1 VLAAVVMLTAFP
13 GCFPELPPGA
23 EDTERETDGQT
34 ADGTDS
40 DDVMPDTAKVDADTA
55 APQLPPPAEVS
66 ASSEFENRI
75 VVTWTAVEGAVA
87 YDVYRD
93 GAVLARVEGGTTVRY
108 EDRTAALAV
117 SNGWTQPNGV
127 TASTDDPDA
136 VRLNWNPPPRPMGP
150 VAVYAVVALGDR
162 GLVSEVSESAEGR
175 RVAPPITAWDIERV
189 VGDGMAGQLSHDV
202 STTGWEDLDVP
213 APSIAVPT
221 PNASDEQHRAFV
233 RLQAASE
240 TVTRVS
246 VRYRV
251 RGRLEGGGVTP
262 WSEPATGW
270 RSDDMAGA
278 GWEWA
283 DTLDGPWQSLNDSAG
298 ASYHDET
305 APADGRSRFYRRRVE
320 LDGGS
325 ATFSEPTS
333 GRRLAF
339 KDVVC
344 GVDYTCAVT
353 GGSRVWCWGSNARGE
368 LGRAEESAN
377 TSTPA
382 PVEGLGEVTSIA
394 AGAIPTLSGPVGFT
408 CVTTPESGV
417 WCWGSVMGTSGT
429 SRPVQIEGTESA
441 GHVFAGGAQ
450 ACITDSDGIRCWGA
464 FLGNSE
470 ITSSALPV
478 DTEILSQFTGTP
490 VPLTV
495 FADVAMG
502 GGLGGCAARGSDRQ
516 TIACWPGPDQVAAY
530 FDVGTNVSA
539 LWRGSNAAHRCA
551 ITTSGSV
558 RCWGEGSSGQLG
570 QGEKA
575 SSDSPVT
582 VLGLEDSPVV
592 EVSVGSSHTCARQV
606 SGSVRCWGNGTF
618 GQLGHGQS
626 GEGVEALAPV
636 NVADSSGMTHVTAGS
651 YATCA
656 IKDHQVYCWGSN
668 EYGQLGTGDTAPRNV
683 PTPILTP

>member
-1 VLAAVVMLTAFP
+1 MLAAVVMLTASP
-13 GCFPELPPGA
+13 GCFPDLPPGA

-40 DDVMPDTAKVDADTA
+40 DDVLPDTAKVDADTA

-66 ASSEFENRI
+66 ASSEFENMI

-93 GAVLARVEGGTTVRY
+93 GAVLARVEGGTTVSY
-108 EDRTAALAV
+108 DDRSAALAV
-117 SNGWTQPNGV
+117 SDSWGAPTALVASTTDPNGV
-127 TASTDDPDA
+127 TLTWTAPA
-136 VRLNWNPPPRPMGP
+136 RPVGP
-150 VAVYAVVALGDR
+150 VATYFVVAMGAGDR
-162 GLVSEVSESAEGR
+162 SSEPSESATGR
-175 RVAPPITAWDIERV
+175 RVGPPIIAWEIERAE
-189 VGDGMAGQLSHDV
+189 GDASAKTSESQGLDPSW
-202 STTGWEDLDVP
+202 TDLD
-213 APSIAVPT
+213 APSPVVMMPT
-221 PNASDEQHRAFV
+221 PTATDEAHRAFV
-233 RLQAASE
+233 RLDVEPEAIN
-240 TVTRVS
+240 RVA

-251 RGRLEGGGVTP
+251 RGKLGGGGVTP
-262 WSEPATGW
+262 WSEPAEGW
-270 RSDDMAGA
+270 RSVAVA
-278 GWEWA
+278 SAAWERA
-283 DTLDGPWQSLNDSAG
+283 DAPDGPWLALPDSAG
-298 ASYHDET
+298 VSFSDET
-305 APADGRSRFYRRRVE
+305 APIDGSLRFYRRRVE

-339 KDVVC
+339 KDIVG

-656 IKDHQVYCWGSN
+656 IKEHQVYCWGSN